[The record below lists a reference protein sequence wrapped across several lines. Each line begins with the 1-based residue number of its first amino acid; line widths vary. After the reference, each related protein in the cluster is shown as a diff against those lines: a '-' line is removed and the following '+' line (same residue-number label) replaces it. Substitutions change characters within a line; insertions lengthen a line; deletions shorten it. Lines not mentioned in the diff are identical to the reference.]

1 MLKDLLHLEERFT
14 TTMVN
19 KAPAKVW
26 DAAWKD
32 GAVEVDRRDQ
42 RFVVVR
48 MDVLEKTLKD
58 ARSNRPQSLGDMLE
72 GYDREEINKRTS
84 DFMNDAPIGREI
96 L

>member
-26 DAAWKD
+26 DTAWKD

-42 RFVVVR
+42 RFVVMR
-48 MDVLEKTLKD
+48 MDVLEKALQE
-58 ARSNRPQSLGDMLE
+58 ARSNRPQTLEDMLT
-72 GYDREEINKRTS
+72 GYDRENINTRTS
-84 DFMNDAPIGREI
+84 AFMNDAPKGKEI